1 MRIQQNRPMS
11 INLLDPTRNQHF
23 LPQVEQRLNAIDPTV
38 CKEKQSIYEFEV
50 LSREPI
56 QLGPAQSTRIEKNL
70 SMLDL
75 FSFDVDRKQP
85 LRHNFEMLFNRYE
98 TDVRTHT
105 ESLLAKLAAGDHSVG
120 HEVTNIFAAKI
131 LNFARNPFS
140 VQKILNTFGAL
151 ANFTPL
157 RQEVGQLFDKVLFGR
172 RKHQIYLC
180 GELGITDAQ
189 YDQWLRMLFN
199 MLMELAPG
207 FPPMLDQ
214 LVNNMFNSK
223 AFAIGVL
230 VSTYDS
236 PTCLLSDRG
245 FSTNVHNECVDGFD
259 FNLRSNAFIRY
270 VVMDRKPR
278 NVPAWMPQASI
289 DAFMQS
295 DLPVSLNLAHEN
307 TDLLRSFN
315 MNVINQCHSRVF
327 CSVNHGIVC

>member
-1 MRIQQNRPMS
+1 MS
-11 INLLDPTRNQHF
+11 INLLDPTRKQHF
-23 LPQVEQRLNAIDPTV
+23 LPQIEQRLNAIDSKV
-38 CKEKQSIYEFEV
+38 RKEKQSIYEFEV
-50 LSREPI
+50 LGREPI

-70 SMLDL
+70 AMLDL
-75 FSFDVDRKQP
+75 FSFDVDRNQP
-85 LRHNFEMLFNRYE
+85 LRQNLETLFNRYE

-105 ESLLAKLAAGDHSVG
+105 ESLLAKLAAGNHSVG
-120 HEVTNIFAAKI
+120 QEVTNIFAAKL

-157 RQEVGQLFDKVLFGR
+157 RREVGQLFDKVLFGR
-172 RKHQIYLC
+172 RKHQIHLC

-199 MLMELAPG
+199 MLMELAPE

-214 LVNNMFNSK
+214 LVNNTFNSK

-236 PTCLLSDRG
+236 PSCLLSDRG
-245 FSTNVHNECVDGFD
+245 FSTNVHSERADGFD
-259 FNLRSNAFIRY
+259 FNLRSDAFIRY

-278 NVPAWMPQASI
+278 NVPAGMPQASI

-295 DLPVSLNLAHEN
+295 DLPVRLYLAHEN
-307 TDLLRSFN
+307 TDLLRGFN
-315 MNVINQCHSRVF
+315 VNVISQSHSRVF
-327 CSVNHGIVC
+327 CAVNHGIVY

>member
-1 MRIQQNRPMS
+1 MS
-11 INLLDPTRNQHF
+11 INLLDPTLSQHF
-23 LPQVEQRLNAIDPTV
+23 LPQVEQRLNAIDPTASA
-38 CKEKQSIYEFEV
+38 ERQSIYEFQV
-50 LSREPI
+50 LGREPI
-56 QLGPAQSTRIEKNL
+56 QLGPAQSTRIKKNL
-70 SMLDL
+70 AMLDL

-85 LRHNFEMLFNRYE
+85 LRHNFETLFNRYE

-105 ESLLAKLAAGDHSVG
+105 ASLLTKLAAGDHSVG
-120 HEVTNIFAAKI
+120 HEVMHIFASKI

-140 VQKILNTFGAL
+140 VQKILNTFGGL

-157 RQEVGQLFDKVLFGR
+157 RQEVRQLFDKVLFGR
-172 RKHQIYLC
+172 RKHQAHLC
-180 GELGITDAQ
+180 SELGITNAQ

-214 LVNNMFNSK
+214 LVDNMFSSK
-223 AFAIGVL
+223 TFAIGVL

-245 FSTNVHNECVDGFD
+245 FSTNVHDECVDGFD
-259 FNLRSNAFIRY
+259 FNLRSDAFIRY
-270 VVMDRKPR
+270 IVMDRKPK
-278 NVPAWMPQASI
+278 NVPAGIPQESI

-295 DLPVSLNLAHEN
+295 DLPVSLYLAHEN

-327 CSVNHGIVC
+327 CAASHGIVY